1 MEATIRNLTDAAK
14 NVHDSLT
21 FTDLLDISMGT
32 TKREA
37 KTARSGFMDIICSI
51 SIPNYPN

>member
-14 NVHDSLT
+14 NVHVSLT

-37 KTARSGFMDIICSI
+37 KTARSGFMEIICSI
-51 SIPNYPN
+51 LFNH

>member
-51 SIPNYPN
+51 LFNH